1 MRETGLAMKTFELTF
16 EKLSGLPID
25 VGAAAMAGSQKG
37 RIASVKK
44 ELNCLSLNPGDL
56 TISH

>member
-1 MRETGLAMKTFELTF
+1 MRETVLAMKSFKLTF

-25 VGAAAMAGSQKG
+25 VGAAAMAGSRKG

-44 ELNCLSLNPGDL
+44 ELNCLGLDPSDL
-56 TISH
+56 TLSH